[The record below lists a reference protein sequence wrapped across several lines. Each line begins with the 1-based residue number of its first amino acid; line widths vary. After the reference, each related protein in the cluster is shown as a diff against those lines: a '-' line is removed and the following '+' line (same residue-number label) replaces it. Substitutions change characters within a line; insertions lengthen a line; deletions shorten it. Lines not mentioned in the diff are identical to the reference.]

1 MATITTT
8 ERRRFKKRRDGQI
21 TPVYEGSIGSYSNIA
36 SGVTS
41 IIGGYGIKSTGGT
54 DPTLSFDGTEL
65 DVDEDGQLWG
75 ATPYLLFT
83 SGIETERRLVSDIGL
98 SSFNNDA
105 GFITGGTF
113 VQSVLG
119 VGAIEVTG
127 TANVTVSFD
136 AGNWAPMGGALFDTD
151 YILVYD
157 TDADLSTRKRIR
169 DIQLSK
175 FNNDEG
181 WTANGGTMN
190 NWFINTDH
198 PSATKRSVQ
207 EDGEVFLIGGTG
219 IELSAVTENIPQQ
232 RWELTISA
240 TSLSPWSTDTNGITY
255 TAGNVGIG
263 VASNSSYDLRV
274 AGTVYFDSKLLVSG
288 GGDNFQLYAGATADH
303 VYMEFFADSAAQ
315 TTRSGYFGFP
325 SAGATQMIVRNQ
337 MSGGTLQLQSDGEVI
352 MQPGTSSVS
361 RIRYGSSDRIVATS
375 AGVEISGILD
385 IERIGQSISLKSG
398 AASSSSYMGFYKG
411 VLNDGTTTDPT
422 NTTRNAYFGYASG
435 ANNDFNL
442 YNEIA
447 NSNTMIRGGS
457 GTGSVRLYA
466 GSTLMQ
472 YSLAAAHYWY
482 IAGTAELALDSNTLY
497 PNTDLGLSLGTSS
510 KKWNNL
516 YVNHIYAEGAVEAY
530 DTSDMR
536 FKTVIESLDRSETAD
551 AILGLSTFRYTWK
564 DESRVRLGLSAQ
576 EVQKVFPE
584 NVKADNEGTLMIH
597 YGKLIPAL
605 IATIQR
611 QQEQIDELKNRM
623 MRNVIL

>member
-1 MATITTT
+1 MLMKMDSSGAQRHTYCLHL
-8 ERRRFKKRRDGQI
+8 ELKLR
-21 TPVYEGSIGSYSNIA
+21 EGSP
-36 SGVTS
+36 V
-41 IIGGYGIKSTGGT
+41 
-54 DPTLSFDGTEL
+54 P
-65 DVDEDGQLWG
+65 
-75 ATPYLLFT
+75 
-83 SGIETERRLVSDIGL
+83 DIGL

-169 DIQLSK
+169 DIQLSE

-288 GGDNFQLYAGATADH
+288 GGIISN
-303 VYMEFFADSAAQ
+303 YMRVLQPTMFIWNSL
-315 TTRSGYFGFP
+315 P
-325 SAGATQMIVRNQ
+325 TQQRKPQ
-337 MSGGTLQLQSDGEVI
+337 G
-352 MQPGTSSVS
+352 
-361 RIRYGSSDRIVATS
+361 
-375 AGVEISGILD
+375 LD
-385 IERIGQSISLKSG
+385 ISVFL
-398 AASSSSYMGFYKG
+398 
-411 VLNDGTTTDPT
+411 VL
-422 NTTRNAYFGYASG
+422 
-435 ANNDFNL
+435 
-442 YNEIA
+442 
-447 NSNTMIRGGS
+447 
-457 GTGSVRLYA
+457 
-466 GSTLMQ
+466 
-472 YSLAAAHYWY
+472 
-482 IAGTAELALDSNTLY
+482 
-497 PNTDLGLSLGTSS
+497 
-510 KKWNNL
+510 
-516 YVNHIYAEGAVEAY
+516 
-530 DTSDMR
+530 
-536 FKTVIESLDRSETAD
+536 
-551 AILGLSTFRYTWK
+551 
-564 DESRVRLGLSAQ
+564 
-576 EVQKVFPE
+576 VQ
-584 NVKADNEGTLMIH
+584 L
-597 YGKLIPAL
+597 
-605 IATIQR
+605 R
-611 QQEQIDELKNRM
+611 
-623 MRNVIL
+623 

>member
-8 ERRRFKKRRDGQI
+8 GRRRFKKRRDGQI
-21 TPVYEGSIGSYSNIA
+21 TPVYEGSIGAYSNIA

-54 DPTLSFDGTEL
+54 DPTLSFDGTDL
-65 DVDEDGQLWG
+65 NIDGDGQLWG
-75 ATPYLLFT
+75 GTPYLLFT
-83 SGIETERRLVSDIGL
+83 SGIETERISPSLIGL

-157 TDADLSTRKRIR
+157 TDADLSTRKLIR
-169 DIQLSK
+169 DIQLSE

-422 NTTRNAYFGYASG
+422 NTTRSAYIGFASAG
-435 ANNDFNL
+435 TTDLNI
-442 YNEIA
+442 YNEFTNA
-447 NSNTMIRGGS
+447 NTMIRGGS
-457 GTGSVRLYA
+457 GTGSVRLYS

-472 YSLAAAHYWY
+472 YSLQAAHYWY

-497 PNTDLGLSLGTSS
+497 PNTDNGLSLGTSD
-510 KKWNNL
+510 KYWNNL
-516 YVNHIYAEGAVEAY
+516 YVAV
-530 DTSDMR
+530 
-536 FKTVIESLDRSETAD
+536 
-551 AILGLSTFRYTWK
+551 G
-564 DESRVRLGLSAQ
+564 
-576 EVQKVFPE
+576 
-584 NVKADNEGTLMIH
+584 
-597 YGKLIPAL
+597 
-605 IATIQR
+605 IAF
-611 QQEQIDELKNRM
+611 
-623 MRNVIL
+623 VILTVFLASIF